1 MEELT
6 IDQRAKKEQ
15 TKLKSVL
22 NSYKVN
28 KQKMKVLMPII
39 ENVAWMKVK
48 LEDARD
54 LIRDAD
60 IVVEYDNGGGQRG
73 IRENTLVKG
82 YESLWK
88 SYISG
93 MNQIMDVLPEEKA
106 KEAEEIICQ
115 LKGKKYLIVG
125 GLPDLTEDV
134 GRTPL
139 GREDV
144 PVQQLVTR
152 PVLPPQPVHIGL
164 AAERDGQPRV
174 DTAEA
179 LALHRPRGRCR
190 AGPLRGGLGVP
201 EAGRPDRAEHIEE

>member
-28 KQKMKVLMPII
+28 KQKMKVMMPII

-48 LEDARD
+48 LEDARE

-73 IRENTLVKG
+73 IRENPLFKG

-106 KEAEEIICQ
+106 KEAEEI
-115 LKGKKYLIVG
+115 LDRPKSVLEMV
-125 GLPDLTEDV
+125 
-134 GRTPL
+134 
-139 GREDV
+139 REK
-144 PVQQLVTR
+144 
-152 PVLPPQPVHIGL
+152 
-164 AAERDGQPRV
+164 
-174 DTAEA
+174 
-179 LALHRPRGRCR
+179 HR
-190 AGPLRGGLGVP
+190 A
-201 EAGRPDRAEHIEE
+201 

>member
-6 IDQRAKKEQ
+6 IAQRAKKEQ

-28 KQKMKVLMPII
+28 KQKLKVMMPII

-48 LEDARD
+48 LEDARE

-73 IRENTLVKG
+73 IRENPLFKG

-106 KEAEEIICQ
+106 KEAEEI
-115 LKGKKYLIVG
+115 LDRPKSVLEMV
-125 GLPDLTEDV
+125 
-134 GRTPL
+134 
-139 GREDV
+139 REK
-144 PVQQLVTR
+144 
-152 PVLPPQPVHIGL
+152 
-164 AAERDGQPRV
+164 
-174 DTAEA
+174 
-179 LALHRPRGRCR
+179 HR
-190 AGPLRGGLGVP
+190 A
-201 EAGRPDRAEHIEE
+201 

>member
-6 IDQRAKKEQ
+6 IAQRAKKEQ

-28 KQKMKVLMPII
+28 KQKLKVMMPII

-48 LEDARD
+48 LEDARE

-73 IRENTLVKG
+73 IRENPLFKG

-93 MNQIMDVLPEEKA
+93 MNQIMDMLPEEKA
-106 KEAEEIICQ
+106 KEAEEI
-115 LKGKKYLIVG
+115 LDRPKSVLEMV
-125 GLPDLTEDV
+125 
-134 GRTPL
+134 
-139 GREDV
+139 REK
-144 PVQQLVTR
+144 
-152 PVLPPQPVHIGL
+152 
-164 AAERDGQPRV
+164 
-174 DTAEA
+174 
-179 LALHRPRGRCR
+179 HR
-190 AGPLRGGLGVP
+190 A
-201 EAGRPDRAEHIEE
+201 

>member
-6 IDQRAKKEQ
+6 IAQRAKKEQ

-28 KQKMKVLMPII
+28 KQKMKVMMPII

-48 LEDARD
+48 LEDARE

-73 IRENTLVKG
+73 IRENPLFKG

-106 KEAEEIICQ
+106 KEAEEI
-115 LKGKKYLIVG
+115 LDRPKSVLEMV
-125 GLPDLTEDV
+125 
-134 GRTPL
+134 
-139 GREDV
+139 REK
-144 PVQQLVTR
+144 
-152 PVLPPQPVHIGL
+152 
-164 AAERDGQPRV
+164 
-174 DTAEA
+174 
-179 LALHRPRGRCR
+179 HR
-190 AGPLRGGLGVP
+190 A
-201 EAGRPDRAEHIEE
+201 

>member
-6 IDQRAKKEQ
+6 IAQRAKKEQ

-28 KQKMKVLMPII
+28 KQKMKVMMPII

-48 LEDARD
+48 LEDARE

-73 IRENTLVKG
+73 IRENPLFKG

-106 KEAEEIICQ
+106 KEAEE
-115 LKGKKYLIVG
+115 LLDRPKSVLEMV
-125 GLPDLTEDV
+125 
-134 GRTPL
+134 
-139 GREDV
+139 REK
-144 PVQQLVTR
+144 
-152 PVLPPQPVHIGL
+152 
-164 AAERDGQPRV
+164 
-174 DTAEA
+174 
-179 LALHRPRGRCR
+179 HR
-190 AGPLRGGLGVP
+190 A
-201 EAGRPDRAEHIEE
+201 

>member
-6 IDQRAKKEQ
+6 IAQRAKKEQ

-28 KQKMKVLMPII
+28 KQKIKVMMPMI

-48 LEDARD
+48 LEDARE

-73 IRENTLVKG
+73 IRENPMFKG

-106 KEAEEIICQ
+106 KEAEEI
-115 LKGKKYLIVG
+115 LDRPKSVLEMV
-125 GLPDLTEDV
+125 
-134 GRTPL
+134 
-139 GREDV
+139 REK
-144 PVQQLVTR
+144 
-152 PVLPPQPVHIGL
+152 
-164 AAERDGQPRV
+164 
-174 DTAEA
+174 
-179 LALHRPRGRCR
+179 HR
-190 AGPLRGGLGVP
+190 A
-201 EAGRPDRAEHIEE
+201 